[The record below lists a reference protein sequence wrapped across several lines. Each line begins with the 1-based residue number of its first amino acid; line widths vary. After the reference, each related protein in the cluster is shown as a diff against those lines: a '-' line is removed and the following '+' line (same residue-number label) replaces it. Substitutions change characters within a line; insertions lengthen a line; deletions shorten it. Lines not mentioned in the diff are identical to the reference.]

1 MPIHPGANG
10 PAGPISLLPLPIT
23 TKSEKR
29 QSHKS
34 PQIIVRCVAG
44 PTDFRSRFERFLSQV
59 PTRCVASPHFGPDV
73 PRKSASQRVQRCR
86 WPIFCGPATHLPWT
100 CYPFSSDLLHCALL
114 PATSGASRLQDL
126 LHGLFNPG
134 APEPLCK
141 DVSVGVEQD
150 DVGDASHAKLLCQ
163 GL

>member
-10 PAGPISLLPLPIT
+10 PAGPISLLPLAHLLPIT

-34 PQIIVRCVAG
+34 PPIIVRCVAG

-86 WPIFCGPATHLPWT
+86 WPIFADPRHICLGPATLFPLT
-100 CYPFSSDLLHCALL
+100 CDTVHCYLRRQEPAGYRTFFTASSIRAPLSPCARMF
-114 PATSGASRLQDL
+114 PSGSNRMM
-126 LHGLFNPG
+126 
-134 APEPLCK
+134 
-141 DVSVGVEQD
+141 
-150 DVGDASHAKLLCQ
+150 
-163 GL
+163 